1 MPRVPTIADKHF
13 ERKLAPEQPMMTIQQ
28 DEQSNKQS
36 TSKNPT
42 KLLSMTCSKTMG
54 STMREMMVAFDF
66 NKKLEKEKIDTTF
79 GD

>member
-1 MPRVPTIADKHF
+1 
-13 ERKLAPEQPMMTIQQ
+13 
-28 DEQSNKQS
+28 
-36 TSKNPT
+36 
-42 KLLSMTCSKTMG
+42 MG